1 MLSRIADSIFW
12 MSRYVERADAT
23 ARLLENH
30 LAHVLEAESPLSE
43 AIEWKPLLAI
53 AGLEDAYRDAYG
65 GDEVRAQRVLEF
77 LTSGRE
83 PASSVRGCLRLA
95 RENARVVRDRISGEM
110 WECLNELWLHTAE
123 RLRSGLTLER
133 APGLYRTIKREIA
146 RYHGVAS
153 ATMMRGEHFGFYLL
167 GFFVERAD
175 MTARILDVKYHLL
188 LPDLGLVGS
197 ALDYYQWAGLLKTLS
212 GFESFRRK
220 YHGGLRPIDVAE
232 FAIFDAE
239 FPRSL
244 RFAVDRIAQAL
255 ASIGG
260 VAGGSSGEAL
270 ARLDAQLAAH
280 DAEKVFARGLHE
292 FLDELLARVAAL
304 HEAVH
309 DDYFEAHLGA
319 PACAT

>member
-1 MLSRIADSIFW
+1 MLSRIADSIYW

-30 LAHVLEAESPLSE
+30 LANVLEAESPLPE
-43 AIEWKPLLAI
+43 AAEWKPLLAI
-53 AGLEDAYRDAYG
+53 AGLEGAYREAFG
-65 GDEVRAQRVLEF
+65 EEEIRAQRVLEL

-83 PASSVRGCLRLA
+83 RVSSVRECLRLA

-110 WECLNELWLHTAE
+110 WECLNEVWLHTAE
-123 RLRSGLTLER
+123 RLRSQVTLER

-167 GFFVERAD
+167 GFFMERAD

-212 GFESFRRK
+212 GFESFRRT
-220 YHGGLRPIDVAE
+220 YHGGLRPIDVAQ
-232 FAIFDAE
+232 FALFEAD

-244 RFAVDRIAQAL
+244 RFAVDRISQAL
-255 ASIGG
+255 VSIGG
-260 VAGGSSGEAL
+260 VTGGSSAEAL
-270 ARLDAQLAAH
+270 ALLHAQLASY

-292 FLDELLARVAAL
+292 FLEEFLARVAAL
-304 HEAVH
+304 HEAVQ

>member
-1 MLSRIADSIFW
+1 MLSRIAEAIYW

-30 LAHVLEAESPLSE
+30 LVHVAEAESPLPE
-43 AIEWKPLLAI
+43 AAEWKPLLAI
-53 AGLEDAYRDAYG
+53 AGLESAYCDAYG
-65 GDEVRAQRVLEF
+65 SDEIKAQRVLEF

-83 PASSVRGCLRLA
+83 PASSVRDCLRLS

-110 WECLNELWLHTAE
+110 WESLNEVWLHNGE
-123 RLRSGLTLER
+123 RLRSDLTLER
-133 APGLYRTIKREIA
+133 APGLYRAIRREIA

-153 ATMMRGEHFGFYLL
+153 GTMMRGEHFGFYLL
-167 GFFVERAD
+167 GFFMERAD
-175 MTARILDVKYHLL
+175 MTARTLDVKYHLL

-232 FAIFDAE
+232 FALFDGE
-239 FPRSL
+239 FPHSL
-244 RFAVDRIAQAL
+244 RFALDRIAQAL

-260 VAGGSSGEAL
+260 VAGGRSGESL
-270 ARLDAQLAAH
+270 ARLEVQLASH
-280 DAEKVFARGLHE
+280 DAEKIFARGLHE
-292 FLDELLARVAAL
+292 FLEEFLSCVAAL
-304 HEAVH
+304 HETVH

-319 PACAT
+319 PACAI